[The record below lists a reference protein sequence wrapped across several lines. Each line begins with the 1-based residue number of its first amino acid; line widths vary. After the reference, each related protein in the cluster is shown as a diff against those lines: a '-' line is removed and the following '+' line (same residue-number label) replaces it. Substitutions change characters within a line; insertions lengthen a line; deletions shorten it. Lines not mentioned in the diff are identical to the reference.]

1 MTKKE
6 KIEALDKNIQ
16 GCQQILDDKDKK
28 INSVTIGATFGKL
41 EFCLAHLIDLF
52 ERNKKVLETEI
63 MMNEMLNK
71 KEENA

>member
-28 INSVTIGATFGKL
+28 INSVTIDAPFGKL

>member
-28 INSVTIGATFGKL
+28 INSVTIGAPFGKL